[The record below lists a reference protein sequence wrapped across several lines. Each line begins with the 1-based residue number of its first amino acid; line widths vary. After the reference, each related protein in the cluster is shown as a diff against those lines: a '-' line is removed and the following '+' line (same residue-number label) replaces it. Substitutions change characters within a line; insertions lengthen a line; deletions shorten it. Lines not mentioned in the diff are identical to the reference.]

1 MQSEIYDIIS
11 VLAKDINAKIPEA
24 FEKQYYRKMSYSSE
38 NKIIELDKELLHETI
53 SFEVAFVHV

>member
-38 NKIIELDKELLHETI
+38 NKIIELDKRCLSSKLSHLI
-53 SFEVAFVHV
+53 